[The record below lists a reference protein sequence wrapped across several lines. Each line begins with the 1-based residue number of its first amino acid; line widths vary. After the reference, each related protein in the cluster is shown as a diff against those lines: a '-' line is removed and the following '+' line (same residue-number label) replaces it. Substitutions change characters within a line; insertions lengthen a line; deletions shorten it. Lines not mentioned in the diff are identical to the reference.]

1 MHFLLLSFFSRDRTQ
16 TGMEISV
23 AVSSEYSALRLD
35 HRTLQLVR
43 TTGQNSGTG
52 TVLQSM
58 AITNV
63 EEMLEIKVLYLIQS
77 TIIIWLYPA
86 SPRTLFSSVI
96 WCIVIFIFLPRPWL
110 WLRPRLLSAPTSV
123 SLNYDPRRPEAGDLI
138 LILIGFLWIEMWS
151 RIIPAALPSYYT
163 TIFYLYVISV
173 LWHPR
178 NLWIE
183 EL

>member
-1 MHFLLLSFFSRDRTQ
+1 
-16 TGMEISV
+16 
-23 AVSSEYSALRLD
+23 
-35 HRTLQLVR
+35 
-43 TTGQNSGTG
+43 
-52 TVLQSM
+52 
-58 AITNV
+58 
-63 EEMLEIKVLYLIQS
+63 MLEIKVLILIQS
-77 TIIIWLYPA
+77 TIIIWLYYA

-110 WLRPRLLSAPTSV
+110 WPRLLSAPTSI

-183 EL
+183 ELTLHRINTLTYFGTEIEKLYPLTCTIILFSGHHKWIHSFMQCHECYNENISQ